1 MVLWADRRNH
11 HMSIIHSDKRI
22 SASQIPCDGT
32 LKVTISL
39 TAKPDIQDHPAD
51 VVLVLDR
58 SRSMAGA
65 PLASMKAGAKT
76 FIDILAE
83 STGGSQ
89 DGQIGGGS
97 RIAVVSFASTA
108 TKDTQLITSVAALK
122 AAVDSLTAAGSTNHA
137 DAFTKAGELFD
148 PGSSAQKIIVL
159 FTDGKTT
166 IGPPPAPVAA
176 ALRDSGVVIYCIGL
190 TGSDGIDVATLHE
203 WATDPDSEHVAV
215 TPDPA
220 ELEELFADIAQSISK
235 PGATGIVV
243 DEVVHSDFQI
253 TSILTPQKGDAT
265 LMGPN
270 TIRWTIEELGATDVE
285 TATLEFYVRHIG
297 ETGGTKPVNQSIT
310 YTDRE
315 KQDVSFPDPKVL
327 VDCGVVTT
335 PEGCPEPVEVTMD
348 GCQDF
353 VSVDLGDTYLQSQ
366 GRILEVRATLHNVCP
381 DKRVALA
388 VLLSEVDEKGKEHPR
403 GMKTVTVPV
412 HHCPAC
418 RNVLVRGI
426 RFILPEDLNVSG
438 TPGKLCTP
446 RNLRVRLFSHYVD
459 YDFQCCNVTVTC
471 KQ

>member
-1 MVLWADRRNH
+1 
-11 HMSIIHSDKRI
+11 MSIIHSDKRI

-122 AAVDSLTAAGSTNHA
+122 AAVASLTAAGSTNHA

-148 PGSSAQKIIVL
+148 PSSSAQKIIVL

-381 DKRVALA
+381 EKRVALA

>member
-1 MVLWADRRNH
+1 MG
-11 HMSIIHSDKRI
+11 IIHSDKRI

-39 TAKPDIQDHPAD
+39 TAKPDIMDNPAD
-51 VVLVLDR
+51 IVLVLDR
-58 SRSMAGA
+58 SRSMAGV
-65 PLASMKAGAKT
+65 PLASMKAGANT

-108 TKDTQLITSVAALK
+108 TQDTQLITSVAALK
-122 AAVDSLTAAGSTNHA
+122 AAVNGLTASGSTNHA

-148 PGSSAQKIIVL
+148 PASDAQKIIVL

-176 ALRDSGVVIYCIGL
+176 ALRASGVIIYCIGL
-190 TGSDGIDVATLHE
+190 IGSDGIDVATLNE

-215 TPDPA
+215 TPDA
-220 ELEELFADIAQSISK
+220 SELEELFEDIAKSISH

-243 DEVVHSDFQI
+243 DEVVQPDFVI

-270 TIRWTIEELGATDVE
+270 TIRWTIDALGVTDVE
-285 TATLEFYVRHIG
+285 TATLEFYIRHIG
-297 ETGGTKPVNQSIT
+297 ETGGSKLVNQSIH
-310 YTDRE
+310 YTDQER
-315 KQDVSFPDPKVL
+315 QDVTFPEPRVE
-327 VDCGVVTT
+327 VDCGVIIT
-335 PEGCPEPVEVTMD
+335 PESCPAPVEVSMD

-353 VSVDLGDTYLQSQ
+353 VSVDLGDTDLQSK
-366 GRILEVRATLHNVCP
+366 GRILEVRATVRNVCP

-388 VLLSEVDEKGKEHPR
+388 ILLSEVDSKGEEHSR
-403 GMKTVTVPV
+403 GMKTVTIPK
-412 HHCPAC
+412 HHCPTC

-438 TPGKLCTP
+438 TQGRLCSP
-446 RNLRVRLFSHYVD
+446 RDLRVRLFSHYVD
-459 YDFQCCNVTVTC
+459 YDFQCSDVTVTC
-471 KQ
+471 KK

>member
-1 MVLWADRRNH
+1 
-11 HMSIIHSDKRI
+11 MSIIHSDKRI

-89 DGQIGGGS
+89 DGRIGGGS

-148 PGSSAQKIIVL
+148 PSSSAQKIIVL

-381 DKRVALA
+381 EKRVALA